1 MVWDIGQAMR
11 RKEEFESARLLD
23 FAFRLRARTAGR
35 FAAELGWD
43 RTDLVARTVRQDQPA
58 LLEAVADRTGRP
70 AAELERLWMRL
81 EAQARVEL
89 IAEIG
94 DPTPNRLA

>member
-23 FAFRLRARTAGR
+23 FAFRLRAR

-43 RTDLVARTVRQDQPA
+43 RADLVARTVRQDQPA
-58 LLEAVADRTGRP
+58 LLAAVADRTGRP
-70 AAELERLWMRL
+70 AAEIERLWMRL

-94 DPTPNRLA
+94 DPMPNRLA